1 MSSCKANLLQ
11 ELSDIKKTLEVKQ
24 TQIEK
29 GMDKLE
35 SDKCNRDEDRK
46 KIMISELKNLLRVL
60 GDVDKK
66 IAKDIKAEAFD
77 TLRQISKLKTE
88 SDQLEDSVQSNDL
101 AAGDD
106 MVASL
111 NSLKSSVKQLQEVP
125 RLEVAKSAT
134 DMVAVGQALTK
145 GKESSRIN
153 YESRI
158 KYELVLGGKLKTLP
172 F

>member
-1 MSSCKANLLQ
+1 MSSWKASLLQ
-11 ELSDIKKTLEVKQ
+11 ELGDVKKTLEVKQ

-35 SDKCNRDEDRK
+35 SDKSNRDEDRK

-88 SDQLEDSVQSNDL
+88 SDQLEDSVQSKDL
-101 AAGDD
+101 GAGDD

-145 GKESSRIN
+145 GKESSRIKC
-153 YESRI
+153 ESR
-158 KYELVLGGKLKTLP
+158 
-172 F
+172 

>member
-1 MSSCKANLLQ
+1 MSWKADLLQ
-11 ELSDIKKTLEVKQ
+11 ELGDVKKTLEVKQ

-35 SDKCNRDEDRK
+35 SDKSNRDEDRK

-66 IAKDIKAEAFD
+66 ISKDIKAEAFD